1 MMFKN
6 TPMKIDIENIA
17 IHIRPLVEQRSSEAK
32 QKRMQKAEDNGNQEK
47 TFTIVNMSSQANE

>member
-6 TPMKIDIENIA
+6 TPMKINIENIA

-32 QKRMQKAEDNGNQEK
+32 QKRMQKSEENGNQEK
-47 TFTIVNMSSQANE
+47 PLMIVKFLLE